1 MMCPLL
7 IDCVEHV
14 GFRNLLQGGGLAHSS
29 GNAAR
34 LVLKAGGS
42 LRDGQQLAGHRAID
56 QTQAY
61 IDGSARA
68 KRRLI

>member
-7 IDCVEHV
+7 IDCLEHV

-34 LVLKAGGS
+34 LVFKAGGS
-42 LRDGQQLAGHRAID
+42 LRDVQQLAA
-56 QTQAY
+56 T
-61 IDGSARA
+61 ARST
-68 KRRLI
+68 KRRLISTAAPGRSAA

>member
-1 MMCPLL
+1 MCPLL
-7 IDCVEHV
+7 IDCLEHV

-34 LVLKAGGS
+34 LVFKAGGS
-42 LRDGQQLAGHRAID
+42 LRDLAGHRSID

-68 KRRLI
+68 KRRLIELL